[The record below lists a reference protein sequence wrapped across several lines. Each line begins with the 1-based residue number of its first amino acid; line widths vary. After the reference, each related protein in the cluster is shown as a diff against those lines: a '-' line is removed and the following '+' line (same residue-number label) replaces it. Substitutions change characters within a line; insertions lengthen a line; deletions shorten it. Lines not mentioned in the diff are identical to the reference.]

1 MKIFLFFCPWDRKQ
15 QKNRKNNFSKSNS
28 IKTNNCSSN
37 TPRSKNKQNKTKNQA
52 KTKKKKT
59 EPQKPKQKQSK
70 SRSQKPKQKLNIKRK
85 KQTNHLKTSLK
96 KHENFFVFFVPG
108 PENNKKI
115 EKINFQNQMQSKHIT
130 AAP

>member
-1 MKIFLFFCPWDRKQ
+1 MKCKA
-15 QKNRKNNFSKSNS
+15 
-28 IKTNNCSSN
+28 
-37 TPRSKNKQNKTKNQA
+37 TKNQTSSRTSKEMGK
-52 KTKKKKT
+52 KTKQKSAKRIKKKT
-59 EPQKPKQKQSK
+59 NKSNKIIKSNKTIIKIDCITKQIL
-70 SRSQKPKQKLNIKRK
+70 RSKRK